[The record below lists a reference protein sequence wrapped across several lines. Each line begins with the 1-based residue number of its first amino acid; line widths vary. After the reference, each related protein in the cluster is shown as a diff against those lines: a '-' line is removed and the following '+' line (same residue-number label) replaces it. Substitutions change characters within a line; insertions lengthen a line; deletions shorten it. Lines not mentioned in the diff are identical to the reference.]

1 MMLDKRTLDMLLTLD
16 DARLTL
22 ILKKIA
28 GDAGIAPDTLSFT
41 PEQLKGIR
49 AALST
54 ATDSDLE
61 RAGEI
66 IKNYKN
72 GKKG

>member
-16 DARLTL
+16 DARLSL

-49 AALST
+49 AALSM

-61 RAGEI
+61 RAAQLVQ
-66 IKNYKN
+66 NYKN
-72 GKKG
+72 GKRS

>member
-1 MMLDKRTLDMLLTLD
+1 MMLDKRSIDMLLTLD
-16 DARLTL
+16 DSRLTL
-22 ILKKIA
+22 ILKKLA
-28 GDAGIAPDTLSFT
+28 ADAGISPDTLSFT

-49 AALST
+49 SALSM

-61 RAGEI
+61 RAGEL

-72 GKKG
+72 GKNA